1 MQKMQAL
8 FKRVPFFSQVGE
20 VKATLPEFSDFS
32 NPCAL
37 KVLLRLMSP
46 GARMLPIIV
55 SGSLL
60 LISPETNRGSF
71 LILQVRVG
79 RLHRTSW
86 GWV

>member
-60 LISPETNRGSF
+60 LTSCPTHTAANLSRDQSRKLSDLTGSC
-71 LILQVRVG
+71 G
-79 RLHRTSW
+79 
-86 GWV
+86 